1 MKSEQLRVDFLLF
14 AFAVNTM
21 GKRIYSNSPKFSP
34 KSLNVHWNAPDKN
47 CKWSLLIVIYQ
58 ANIYYSDQNLF
69 GEKGFMKYV
78 FNPF

>member
-34 KSLNVHWNAPDKN
+34 KSLNVHRKLHT
-47 CKWSLLIVIYQ
+47 LLKC
-58 ANIYYSDQNLF
+58 A
-69 GEKGFMKYV
+69 
-78 FNPF
+78 

>member
-1 MKSEQLRVDFLLF
+1 MHIENF
-14 AFAVNTM
+14 TH
-21 GKRIYSNSPKFSP
+21 Y
-34 KSLNVHWNAPDKN
+34 WTAPDKN
-47 CKWSLLIVIYQ
+47 CKWSLVIVIYQ